1 MTKERSS
8 SIIKLE
14 NFESAEALIENY
26 RREFEIHRLHETLE
40 SMLIEEDESI
50 TNILNAAYSDYSL
63 ISTDLL
69 PLVDSYLPSIKQ
81 FQEKIDSNVNDVTS
95 IVGRYSEEINSK
107 INNHNLLFTKKLEQN
122 LFKMCYDEIKRYREI
137 LSITKSQFNKDETS
151 NSFLSIRIIHYCI
164 LRLLKIRKSI
174 DAIYQTIKKKHTKLD
189 FEFENNKHYNDCFE
203 ICNNF
208 SDELKTLVVQASN
221 NILQTNYSKFL
232 ETEDFKQNNN
242 ILLQCIFLLN
252 LKDEFISKV
261 KNYIGTE
268 IISNYNFYDNKDD
281 KLLFSNVINDLE
293 NIIQGEKLANF
304 INKIVFSLFN
314 YDDSEFLVFL
324 IDIYIQGVLLFLLE
338 HVEST
343 YSEHI
348 VSPTAPMD
356 LFVHQLNSII
366 SLIEKNEKI
375 LINFESKRIPANKL
389 KELKL
394 KILICFRENYF
405 INNYS
410 KKWKFGTYWNLIY
423 RNILNRRI
431 SIRNEVVEFS
441 KVYVYDNKKYWL
453 KYSIEIIRQIRWI
466 LGNSSIHSNTPL
478 PPSRY
483 LVPLFMRCLYSSL
496 LLLYD
501 YSSYLLSFTELNNF
515 SEKNSQ
521 NNSIWS
527 SKTKPE
533 HICCVLMDAI
543 SFEEW
548 VNIHFINEMFFHIDQ
563 VKSEFGLVELFELS
577 EYENVLDIDQ
587 LKSIVKDELINQ
599 DYLAHINENLFK
611 PLTNTISIYLKNQTI
626 RIFETG
632 LRAVPCLYRLTTT
645 SISSKASD
653 KIDNS
658 ERVPSSYIE
667 NATKPIEVF
676 LIFSLNAIKSVIA
689 DLSSNTIQKLRETYY
704 NILFNTFEG
713 IFEEIFDICEKQ
725 ILSSKHQLASLQKL
739 AQKNIG
745 SAANRIDPNIIASQ
759 YMTDVDTWLTKMLK
773 LISNFFENLDQ
784 GSEKY
789 VKEYINA
796 IKEAP
801 KYLKLYEILKN

>member
-1 MTKERSS
+1 MTKERCS

-14 NFESAEALIENY
+14 NFENAEALIENY
-26 RREFEIHRLHETLE
+26 RREFEIHRLQETLE
-40 SMLIEEDESI
+40 SMLIEEEESI
-50 TNILNAAYSDYSL
+50 TNILNAAYNDYSL

-81 FQEKIDSNVNDVTS
+81 FQEKIDSNVNDITS
-95 IVGRYSEEINSK
+95 IIEKYSEEINSK

-122 LFKMCYDEIKRYREI
+122 LFKMCHDEIKRYREI
-137 LSITKSQFNKDETS
+137 LSITKSQFNKDEAST
-151 NSFLSIRIIHYCI
+151 SFLSIRIIHYCI

-189 FEFENNKHYNDCFE
+189 FEFKNNKHYNDCFE

-208 SDELKTLVVQASN
+208 SDELKALVIQASN
-221 NILQTNYSKFL
+221 NILQANYNKFL

-252 LKDEFISKV
+252 LKEEFISKV
-261 KNYIGTE
+261 KNYIKTE

-281 KLLFSNVINDLE
+281 KLLFSNVISDLE
-293 NIIQGEKLANF
+293 NIIQGEKLADF

-314 YDDSEFLVFL
+314 YDDTEFLMFL
-324 IDIYIQGVLLFLLE
+324 IDIYIQGILLFLLE

-394 KILICFRENYF
+394 KILICFRENNS

-431 SIRNEVVEFS
+431 SIRNEAVEFS

-483 LVPLFMRCLYSSL
+483 LVPLFTRCLYSSL

-501 YSSYLLSFTELNNF
+501 YSSYLLSFTELSSF

-548 VNIHFINEMFFHIDQ
+548 VKIHFINEIFFHIDQ
-563 VKSEFGLVELFELS
+563 VKSEFGFFELFELS
-577 EYENVLDIDQ
+577 ESENVLDIDQ
-587 LKSIVKDELINQ
+587 LKSIVKNELINQ
-599 DYLAHINENLFK
+599 DYLFHINENLFN

-645 SISSKASD
+645 SISSKGID
-653 KIDNS
+653 KIDNI

-689 DLSSNTIQKLRETYY
+689 DLSSSTIQKLREIYF

-759 YMTDVDTWLTKMLK
+759 YMTDVDTWFTKMLK
-773 LISNFFENLDQ
+773 LISNFFDNLDQ

-789 VKEYINA
+789 IKEYINT

>member
-1 MTKERSS
+1 MVKERSS

-14 NFESAEALIENY
+14 NFENAEALIDNY

-40 SMLIEEDESI
+40 YMLIEEDESI
-50 TNILNAAYSDYSL
+50 TDTLNTAYSDYSL

-81 FQEKIDSNVNDVTS
+81 FQEKIDSSVNEVTS
-95 IVGRYSEEINSK
+95 IIERYSEEINSK

-122 LFKMCYDEIKRYREI
+122 LFEMCHDEIKRYREI
-137 LSITKSQFNKDETS
+137 LIITKNQFNKDETS
-151 NSFLSIRIIHYCI
+151 TSFLSIRIIHYCI

-174 DAIYQTIKKKHTKLD
+174 DTIYQTIKKNTKLG
-189 FEFENNKHYNDCFE
+189 FELVNNKHYNDCFE

-208 SDELKTLVVQASN
+208 ADELKVLVVQASN
-221 NILQTNYSKFL
+221 NILKASDSEFS
-232 ETEDFKQNNN
+232 ETEDFMQNSN
-242 ILLQCIFLLN
+242 LLFQCIFLLN

-261 KNYIGTE
+261 KSYVEAE
-268 IISNYNFYDNKDD
+268 IIGNCNFNTNKDD
-281 KLLFSNVINDLE
+281 KLLFSNVISDLE
-293 NIIQGEKLANF
+293 NIIQGEKLAHF
-304 INKIVFSLFN
+304 IKKIVFSLFN
-314 YDDSEFLVFL
+314 YDDTEYLMFI
-324 IDIYIQGVLLFLLE
+324 IDIHIQGVLLFLLE
-338 HVEST
+338 YVEGE

-356 LFVHQLNSII
+356 LFVHQLNSIV

-375 LINFESKRIPANKL
+375 LINYESDRIPANKL
-389 KELKL
+389 KELRL
-394 KILICFRENYF
+394 RILICFRENYF

-431 SIRNEVVEFS
+431 NIRNEPVEFS

-483 LVPLFMRCLYSSL
+483 LVPLFTRCLYSSL

-501 YSSYLLSFTELNNF
+501 YSSYLLSFTELSNF
-515 SEKNSQ
+515 SEKSRQ
-521 NNSIWS
+521 SNSIWS

-548 VNIHFINEMFFHIDQ
+548 VKIHFINELFFHIDK
-563 VKSEFGLVELFELS
+563 VKSEFGFTEIFDLS
-577 EYENVLDIDQ
+577 EFENVLDIDQ
-587 LKSIVKDELINQ
+587 LKLMVQDELINQ
-599 DYLAHINENLFK
+599 DYLTHINENILK
-611 PLTNTISIYLKNQTI
+611 PLTNAISIYLKNQTI
-626 RIFETG
+626 RIFESG

-645 SISSKASD
+645 SISSKSND
-653 KIDNS
+653 KIDTS

-667 NATKPIEVF
+667 NTTKPIEVF
-676 LIFSLNAIKSVIA
+676 LIFSLNAIKSIIT
-689 DLSSNTIQKLRETYY
+689 DLSSNAIQKFRELYY
-704 NILFNTFEG
+704 NILFSTFEE
-713 IFEEIFDICEKQ
+713 IFQEIFDICEKQ

-739 AQKNIG
+739 AQKNIEG
-745 SAANRIDPNIIASQ
+745 SAANRIDPSIIASQ
-759 YMTDVDTWLTKMLK
+759 YLTDIDTWLTKILK
-773 LISNFFENLDQ
+773 LLSNFFENLDH
-784 GSEKY
+784 GSENY
-789 VKEYINA
+789 VEEYINA
-796 IKEAP
+796 IKKVP
-801 KYLKLYEILKN
+801 SYIKLYEILNN